1 MTHSPNRRKIDHS
14 IEQNYRSL
22 VENIQDY
29 AIFMLDKKG
38 CVTSWDQGA
47 RKQFGYTRKEVMG
60 KNFSFLFSPSD
71 IKKGVPNS
79 DLAVAL
85 DKGRSLDEREYV
97 RKNKTSFWSTGV
109 LTSTID
115 LNKTHIGF
123 SKIMRDITEQKDLQK
138 TVLHRSTHDYLTGLP
153 NRGFFEEMLL
163 KSIHDEKKKNFLAI
177 FFLDFNNFK
186 LVNDEEGHRVGDLLL
201 IEIAARLTKNIRLT
215 DVAARI
221 GGDEFV
227 LLLRSFEKQEDIK
240 KFADKILKVFKP
252 QIVVGKKKIKTSV
265 SFGIATYPND
275 GKKAGDLLHHADM
288 ALYQSKKKGGNQYNF
303 YEDIKS
309 LEKDRGVSRRG

>member
-1 MTHSPNRRKIDHS
+1 MSPSPDRRKIDHS

-47 RKQFGYTRKEVMG
+47 RKHFGYTRKEVVG
-60 KNFSFLFSPSD
+60 KNFSIFFSPAD
-71 IKKGVPNS
+71 IRKGVPKK
-79 DLAVAL
+79 DLSIAL
-85 DKGRSLDEREYV
+85 DKGRALDEREYV
-97 RKNKTSFWSTGV
+97 KKDKTRFWSTGV

-115 LNKTHIGF
+115 LSKNHVGF
-123 SKIMRDITEQKDLQK
+123 SKIMRDITEQKDLQR

-153 NRGFFEEMLL
+153 NRDFFEELL
-163 KSIHDEKKKNFLAI
+163 IKSMHDEKSKKLLAI

-215 DVAARI
+215 DVAARL

-227 LLLRSFEKQEDIK
+227 ILLRSFEKQADIK
-240 KFADKILKVFKP
+240 KFADKILKIFKP
-252 QIVVGKKKIKTSV
+252 EIIVGKKKIKTSV
-265 SFGIATYPND
+265 SFGIAVYPQD

-288 ALYQSKKKGGNQYNF
+288 ALYQSKKKEGNQYNF
-303 YEDIKS
+303 YQDIKN
-309 LEKDRGVSRRG
+309 LKKERGVSKKI